1 MSYYSVFG
9 LTEEPFSTS
18 PDPAFFYESLE
29 HHEALVRLEISIKL
43 KRGSNVVLGD
53 VGTGKTTLA
62 RKLYSLFSEKSK
74 FDFGIILDP
83 SSESE
88 LGFWEQLAD
97 AFEIKAAN
105 PAQIYDYRKAL
116 ESYLSRRGVEEG
128 KTVILSIDEA
138 QKLNGHSIEV
148 LRTLL
153 NYETNKFKLLQL
165 VLFGQLELLN
175 QIREQNN
182 FWDRV
187 ALKYVLN
194 SLSERETKELV
205 EFRLKQAGY
214 KGGFPLFAD
223 PAIHAIFEHTQG
235 LPRRIMLICHN
246 ALEALVIQN
255 KERVDEALV
264 QTLIQEEAQI
274 LNVKQ

>member
-1 MSYYSVFG
+1 MSYYSIFG

-18 PDPAFFYESLE
+18 PDPAFFYESAE

-53 VGTGKTTLA
+53 VGTGKTTLG
-62 RKLYSLFSEKSK
+62 RKLYSLFSDRSK
-74 FDFGIILDP
+74 YDFGIILDP

-97 AFEIKAAN
+97 VFEIKTGK
-105 PAQIYDYRKAL
+105 QSLYDTRKAL
-116 ESYLSRRGVEEG
+116 EAYLFQKGVDEG

-138 QKLNGHSIEV
+138 QKLNNHSIEV

-165 VLFGQLELLN
+165 VLFGQMELLN
-175 QIREQNN
+175 QIRGMNN

-187 ALKYVLN
+187 SLKYMLN
-194 SLSERETKELV
+194 FLSEQETKELV

-214 KGGFPLFAD
+214 KGGFPLFTD
-223 PAIHAIFEHTQG
+223 SAIHAVFEHTQG
-235 LPRRIMLICHN
+235 LPRRIMLICHD
-246 ALEALVIQN
+246 ALEALVVQN
-255 KERVDEALV
+255 KERVDEALIR
-264 QTLIQEEAQI
+264 TLIQEEAQI
-274 LNVKQ
+274 LNAKP